1 MSLWRS
7 VQMAWRALS
16 HNKGRAF
23 LTMLGV
29 IIGVSAV
36 IMMLSIGAGTQLSV
50 TSSIE
55 GLGTNLLMVSPSRIR
70 EGNIATGN
78 ASGSLTIADADALR
92 EVAGVAMSVPITSRG
107 CQLIAGSLNT
117 NSQVIGTTVDYPATL
132 NVSVEQGIFFNQN
145 EIDRW
150 DKVIVLGPT
159 VAETLFP
166 EGSALGKTVQVV
178 SNQTKGFFRVIGVL
192 ASKGGSGF
200 NNQDDQALIPI
211 TTAQKLIFGS
221 KTLSGIDLQVTSSDQ
236 MDQVTTLATDT
247 LRRRHNIATGKT
259 SDFTIL
265 NQEEMLGTLSSVIGT
280 FTTLLAGIAGISLLV
295 GGIGIMNIMLVSV
308 SERTREIGL
317 RKAIGARSST
327 ITTQFLV
334 EAIMLSVV
342 GGALGIVLGYVG
354 STLIGWLGGLT
365 TLVDTNSVLLGF
377 IFSLAVGVFFG
388 YYPARRAASL
398 NPIDALRYE

>member
-16 HNKGRAF
+16 HNKGRAI

-29 IIGVSAV
+29 IIGVGAV

-55 GLGTNLLMVSPSRIR
+55 SLGTNLLMVSPSRIR
-70 EGNIATGN
+70 SGNIATAN
-78 ASGSLTIADADALR
+78 ASGSLTVADADALR
-92 EVAGVAMSVPITSRG
+92 EVAGVAMSVPVTSRG

-117 NSQVIGTTVDYPATL
+117 NSQVVGTTVDYQATL

-145 EIDRW
+145 DIDRW
-150 DKVIVLGPT
+150 NKVIVLGPT

-166 EGSALGKTVQVV
+166 NGNVLGQTVQVV
-178 SNQTKGFFRVIGVL
+178 SNQTKSFFRVIGIL

-211 TTAQKLIFGS
+211 TTAQKLVFGS
-221 KTLSGIDLQVTSSDQ
+221 KTLSGIDLQVASSDQ

-259 SDFTIL
+259 SDFSIL
-265 NQEEMLGTLSSVIGT
+265 NQEEMLGTLSDVLGT

-334 EAIMLSVV
+334 EAIMLSLV
-342 GGALGIVLGYVG
+342 GGAVGIILGYVG

-365 TLVDTNSVLLGF
+365 TLVTTNSVLLGF